1 MLFIVKYLHKISG
14 IKKHIGWLLAD
25 LIVVFVGVYAA
36 FMLNEYKE
44 TRQNQQRKQ
53 QIITALIESLEE
65 DEKVFTAVLKLWEE
79 QGKPLL
85 ELYEQG
91 KLPEIM
97 PQLSTRVEVYV
108 SDNAAS
114 WGAIFQLSVEILDV
128 EVIKEME
135 KLQELNM
142 AVVEVVNR
150 FLRLVD
156 SVIIP
161 NADKDFSEFYDPQTK
176 KLRRKY
182 EWFVFLTQSFVRRIE
197 QVHKQTV
204 DVKEM
209 LSARK
214 DAHKRN

>member
-1 MLFIVKYLHKISG
+1 MLFIVKYLNKISG

-36 FMLNEYKE
+36 FMLSEYKE

-53 QIITALIESLEE
+53 QIITALIESLEQ
-65 DEKVFTAVLKLWEE
+65 DEKGFTAVLKLWEE

-114 WGAIFQLSVEILDV
+114 WGAVFQSGVEILDV

-182 EWFVFLTQSFVRRIE
+182 EWFVFLTQSFVRRFE
-197 QVHKQTV
+197 QAHKQTV

-214 DAHKRN
+214 DAR